1 MQKKMNR
8 KLVLSK
14 ETLRTLTQGEMFDVK
29 GAQTGTICSNPTDTC
44 ETCFGCTATNRASIC
59 IC

>member
-1 MQKKMNR
+1 MQKKLNG
-8 KLVLSK
+8 KLVLNK
-14 ETLRTLTQGEMFDVK
+14 ETLRTLTQSEMFDVK

-44 ETCFGCTATNRASIC
+44 ETCFGCTATNRVSIC

>member
-1 MQKKMNR
+1 MQKKLNG
-8 KLVLSK
+8 KLVLNR
-14 ETLRTLTQGEMFDVK
+14 ETLRSLSQNELYDVQ

-44 ETCFGCTATNRASIC
+44 ETCFGCTATNRVSIC